1 MSSSSARA
9 SDTKDGHANMAPA
22 DVHENRAQREAE
34 LMAKLT
40 EEQRRERAAKRALR
54 SALDAEADEQRR
66 RERDE
71 RWKREGTHLNWAKYM
86 AGEPCRGCGEPMQD
100 ELGSWPPLMQLS
112 ESEKREY
119 EEADQKFR
127 ERHADCRDARWSIS
141 GSRAT
146 HCCFCC
152 PPPPM
157 GPKQMKALA
166 RLIASWPSHEERKKD
181 LDTWNLT
188 LRCDHVV
195 PHIQHRESRYVSARV
210 VDCPECGERRGVVSS
225 ERVGPAYRDD
235 GAVRDL
241 AEADRERLAQELA
254 AAEEK
259 LARQQKSAAA
269 TQRRI
274 TKIQEELSSES

>member
-1 MSSSSARA
+1 MDS
-9 SDTKDGHANMAPA
+9 TV
-22 DVHENRAQREAE
+22 VHENTVRRRVKP
-34 LMAKLT
+34 MAKLT
-40 EEQRRERAAKRALR
+40 EEQKRQRAAKRALR
-54 SALDAEADEQRR
+54 SALEAEAGDRRR

-71 RWKREGTHLNWAKYM
+71 RWKREGTCLSWAEYV
-86 AGEPCRGCGEPMQD
+86 AGEPCRGFGEPMHD
-100 ELGSWPPLMQLS
+100 GLGDWYPLMKLS

-127 ERHADCRDARWSIS
+127 EQHAECRDARWSVS
-141 GSRAT
+141 GSRVT

-157 GPKQMKALA
+157 GPQQMEKLA
-166 RLIASWPSHEERKKD
+166 KLFASWPSREERKKD
-181 LDTWNLT
+181 LDTWDLT

-195 PHIQHRESRYVSARV
+195 PHIQHREHSYVSASV

-235 GAVRDL
+235 GTMRERA
-241 AEADRERLAQELA
+241 AADRERLARELA
-254 AAEEK
+254 AVEAK
-259 LARQQKSAAA
+259 LTRQQKNAAA

-274 TKIQEELSSES
+274 AELQEGLGS